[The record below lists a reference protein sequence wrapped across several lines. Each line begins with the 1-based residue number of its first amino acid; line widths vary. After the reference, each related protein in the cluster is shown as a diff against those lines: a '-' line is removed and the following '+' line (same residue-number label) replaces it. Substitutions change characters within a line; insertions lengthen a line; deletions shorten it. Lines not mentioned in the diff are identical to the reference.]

1 MSRTLAGLLAIAVLA
16 VALTGAQA
24 QTCGVSQA
32 YTSGVLY
39 WCSAF
44 ENGANM
50 AWSGV
55 PNQPRTIFTQQG
67 SNNYSIPCHQSQSFS
82 DTCSGYTFT
91 NGSKYD
97 PTCSNTP
104 TNVGCSGDPF
114 AIAPTPCQ
122 VWTPFSNLYY
132 YAWATGLRMPSTS

>member
-1 MSRTLAGLLAIAVLA
+1 MAIAVLA

-32 YTSGVLY
+32 YTSGILY

-44 ENGANM
+44 ENGYNM
-50 AWSGV
+50 AWSAV
-55 PNQPRTIFTQQG
+55 PNQPRTIYSQKG
-67 SNNYSIPCHQSQSFS
+67 NNSQYSLPCHQQGSFS

-97 PTCSNTP
+97 PTCLNTP
-104 TNVGCSGDPF
+104 TNTGCGGDPF
-114 AIAPTPCQ
+114 AIAPTACQ
-122 VWTPFSNLYY
+122 VRPLTFKN
-132 YAWATGLRMPSTS
+132 WATGGCPTSS